1 MILPKREG
9 SAEAGGDAKVTPMFK
24 WVWRGLLAI
33 LLLIIA
39 ALAVFRILTFTRE
52 SQTAEQAAP
61 FSGHFVS
68 AGDIRLYVQEDG
80 PKSGVPVVFIHGF
93 GAWSETWKKTTSVL
107 ASHGFHTIALDV
119 PPFGFSEKVTDGTFS
134 RQAQAHRII
143 TVLAALQLDR
153 VILVGHSVGARPTVE
168 VALLAPDR
176 IRALVL
182 VDGAFGFGN
191 DGQFEP
197 NHPGLPARILF
208 GLHPLRNAVLSATAV
223 NPLMTK
229 KLLSSFVADP
239 EVLTPAVLAVY
250 QKPFVVKD
258 STNRLGDW
266 LKVLSVDEDTSLSGK
281 LSNFSRLA
289 MPTLLIW
296 GDKDT
301 VTPLWQGEKLKASI
315 LNSTLSVLKGLG
327 HIPQIEDPDRFNGAL
342 LPFVEE
348 QDTRRAP

>member
-1 MILPKREG
+1 MKFVL
-9 SAEAGGDAKVTPMFK
+9 K
-24 WVWRGLLAI
+24 WLGRGLLAI
-33 LLLIIA
+33 LILACA

-52 SQTAEQAAP
+52 TRTSEEAAP
-61 FSGHFVS
+61 ASGHLVS
-68 AGDIRLYVQEDG
+68 AGDIKLYVQEDG
-80 PKSGVPVVFIHGF
+80 PENGLPVVFIHGF

-134 RQAQAHRII
+134 RNAQAQRII
-143 TVLAALQLDR
+143 KVLDALGLHQ

-168 VALLAPDR
+168 AALLAPDR
-176 IRALVL
+176 VRALVL
-182 VDGAFGFGN
+182 VDGALGFGTDGEFAPN
-191 DGQFEP
+191 DP
-197 NHPGLPARILF
+197 SLLARAFFAI
-208 GLHPLRNAVLSATAV
+208 HPLRNAMLSATAT

-229 KLLSSFVADP
+229 KLLSTFVADP
-239 EVLTPAVLAVY
+239 NILTPALLSVY

-266 LKVLSVDEDTSLSGK
+266 LKVLSVDTDTSLSGK

-301 VTPLWQGEKLKASI
+301 ITPLWQGEKLKASI
-315 LNSTLSVLKGLG
+315 PGASLSVLKGLG
-327 HIPQIEDPDRFNGAL
+327 HIPQIEDPGQFNNSL
-342 LPFVEE
+342 LPFLE
-348 QDTRRAP
+348 QVRK